1 MPEPIATL
9 FAVTLAVAGKFAGA
23 FFGAI
28 VSLRFIPGLTTT
40 GKVVYLLGGIATAHY
55 LGAPLAA
62 MVNVPSGSA
71 DFVVGMFGMSAADA
85 FTKAVRSTDWQA
97 IIKQRLGG

>member
-9 FAVTLAVAGKFAGA
+9 FAATLAVAGKFAGA

-28 VSLRFIPGLTTT
+28 VSLRFIPGLSTT
-40 GKVVYLLGGIATAHY
+40 GKVIYLLSGIATAHY
-55 LGAPLAA
+55 LGAPLAEVVH
-62 MVNVPSGSA
+62 MPSGSA

-85 FTKAVRSTDWQA
+85 FAKGFRSADWKA
-97 IIKQRLGG
+97 IINRRLGG